1 MYIEKSIYIMFVNS
15 GMKVWKREEQFMNNV
30 KVQTKL
36 IIVMLATI
44 VALVLCAVISSE
56 SMKQL
61 QSKALETLEAD
72 ERASYD
78 EQIKQQVDN
87 VISLCQTIYDQ
98 YQAGV
103 YTEEEAKKLAADEIR
118 QLRYGDAGYFW
129 VDQYDGTN
137 VVLLGNDTEGTNRM
151 ETKDANGYQMVKE
164 IIRVGQEADGGYTDY
179 VFPKEGETEPSPKRS
194 YSKAFEPFGWVI
206 GTGNYTDYID
216 DQVASIEKDFSSY
229 VTGRMTLFII
239 STLIEGIIVVLL
251 LIMIIIS
258 IIRPLKKCIS
268 SIGVMEQG
276 DFSQAMGTALLKR
289 RDDFVNLAA
298 SLESMRNEMSGLIGE
313 VKSQATEITRMVQE
327 IDDNIQA
334 LDEEIENVSATT
346 EELAA
351 GMEETAASSE
361 EINAMS
367 HEIESA
373 AKSIATRS
381 QDGATEADDIRDRA
395 VGIKKTTTENDER
408 TKAIHAEINEGLTK
422 ALEDIKVVDQIG
434 VLAESIMEITGQTNL
449 LALNAS
455 IEAARAGEAGK
466 GFAVVADEI
475 RVLAEQSKAAVVHIQ
490 DVTKNVVESVTNLA
504 DGAKKLLEFVGTD
517 VVDSFAGFS
526 DMADSYSNDA
536 GKIDGLV
543 TDFSASSEQLLASI
557 NGVMDAI
564 GEVSK
569 AATEGAT
576 GTNDIA
582 EKTGVVVEKAAEIKE
597 KAEAAHHAADKLQQN
612 VEHFIV

>member
-1 MYIEKSIYIMFVNS
+1 
-15 GMKVWKREEQFMNNV
+15 MNNV

-44 VALVLCAVISSE
+44 VALVLCAIISSE

-289 RDDFVNLAA
+289 RDDLGKLAA

-395 VGIKKTTTENDER
+395 VGIKKTTTENDKR

-536 GKIDGLV
+536 GSIDALV

>member
-1 MYIEKSIYIMFVNS
+1 MFVNS

-289 RDDFVNLAA
+289 RDDFVKLAA